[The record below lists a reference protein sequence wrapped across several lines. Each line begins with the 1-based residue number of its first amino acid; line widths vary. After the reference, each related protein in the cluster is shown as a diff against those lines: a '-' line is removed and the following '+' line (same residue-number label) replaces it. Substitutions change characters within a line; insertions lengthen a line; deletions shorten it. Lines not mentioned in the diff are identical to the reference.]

1 MITVAL
7 IGVLASIA
15 GSNYIESVKKARIAR
30 TIAELQSIALILDS
44 YKSDDGA
51 LPESLAGIADQMV
64 DIWGNEF
71 QYLKIEGNLAVGLAS
86 NGAPDPPHVSA
97 AAGQSGSGGSG
108 AGSGSGAG
116 GSIMGSVRK
125 DRFLV
130 PINSDY
136 DLYSVGA
143 DDKTRPQLQDK
154 VSRDDIIRASDGAY
168 FGRAANF

>member
-71 QYLKIEGNLAVGLAS
+71 QYLKIEGNLPSVLAS

-97 AAGQSGSGGSG
+97 AADESGSGGSG
-108 AGSGSGAG
+108 AGDSVMA
-116 GSIMGSVRK
+116 SVRK

-154 VSRDDIIRASDGAY
+154 VSRDDIIRASNGAY

>member
-71 QYLKIEGNLAVGLAS
+71 QYLKIEGNLPPALAS
-86 NGAPDPPHVSA
+86 NWVAGLPHVSA
-97 AAGQSGSGGSG
+97 AGD
-108 AGSGSGAG
+108 AG
-116 GSIMGSVRK
+116 GGGGPGGEEGSVMASVRK

-143 DDKTRPQLQDK
+143 DDKTRPQLQDR
-154 VSRDDIIRASDGAY
+154 VSRDDIIRASNGAY

>member
-15 GSNYIESVKKARIAR
+15 GSNYIESVKKARTAR

-51 LPESLAGIADQMV
+51 LPESLVGIADQMV
-64 DIWGNEF
+64 DVWGNEF
-71 QYLKIEGNLAVGLAS
+71 QYLKIAGNLPSGIAS
-86 NGAPDPPHVSA
+86 NRAARLPHVSA
-97 AAGQSGSGGSG
+97 AAAGGGSGG
-108 AGSGSGAG
+108 AGGG
-116 GSIMGSVRK
+116 GSIMASVRK

-143 DDKTRPQLQDK
+143 DDKTRPQLQNK

-168 FGRAANF
+168 FGQAANF